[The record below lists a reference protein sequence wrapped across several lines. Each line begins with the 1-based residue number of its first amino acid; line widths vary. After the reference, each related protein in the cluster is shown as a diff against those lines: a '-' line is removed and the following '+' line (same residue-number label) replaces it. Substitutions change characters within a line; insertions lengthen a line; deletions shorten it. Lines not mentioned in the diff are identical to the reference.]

1 MRADSVPIV
10 IEELYASI
18 ATDDY
23 LGDLAGYPLPE
34 LRAKR
39 TECQRVE
46 DAVSY
51 QRRLVQGRLDILQA
65 ERDRRAAGEPP
76 ADLETLVANLPGALA
91 AGVAGPRRGHA
102 TYEHELA
109 DVESV
114 TAAVDEACPPSVLAA
129 LPDTPGDELDR
140 IADRLRQLEQE
151 VSSRRRTLFDRLDA
165 LADELGR
172 RYREGE
178 ASVDKLLS

>member
-1 MRADSVPIV
+1 MPTV
-10 IEELYASI
+10 IDALYARI
-18 ATDDY
+18 AEPGY
-23 LGDLAGYPLPE
+23 LGDLTSHSLPD
-34 LRAKR
+34 LRALR
-39 TECQRVE
+39 ADCQRVE

-65 ERDRRAAGEPP
+65 ERDRRAAGQPP

-109 DVESV
+109 DADEV
-114 TAAVDEACPPSVLAA
+114 TADVDAACPPAVLAS
-129 LPDTPGDELDR
+129 LPDTAADELDQ
-140 IADRLRQLEQE
+140 IAERLRALEVE
-151 VSSRRRTLFDRLDA
+151 VSGRRRMLFDRLDA

-178 ASVDKLLS
+178 ATVDKLLS